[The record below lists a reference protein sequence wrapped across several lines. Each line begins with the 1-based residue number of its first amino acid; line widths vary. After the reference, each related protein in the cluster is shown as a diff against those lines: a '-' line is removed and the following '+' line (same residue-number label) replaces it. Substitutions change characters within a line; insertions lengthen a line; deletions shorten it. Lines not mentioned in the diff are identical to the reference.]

1 MEALL
6 KEIKNLSYKERYNY
20 KKTLTELFEEKEIV
34 YLDTDAFGK
43 ISPLQWHYKEPYQ
56 VYMCNQHKK
65 VELTYLGCHLC
76 VYNIKRTKIEDEDKE
91 ETELEKNLQEL
102 LG

>member
-1 MEALL
+1 MEVIV
-6 KEIKNLSYKERYNY
+6 KEIKNMSYKERHQY
-20 KKTLTELFEEKEIV
+20 KKAFTELFEEKEFV

-43 ISPLQWHYKEPYQ
+43 ISPLQWHHKEPYQ
-56 VYMCNQHKK
+56 VYCCNQHKK
-65 VELTYLGCHLC
+65 AGLTYLGCHWC